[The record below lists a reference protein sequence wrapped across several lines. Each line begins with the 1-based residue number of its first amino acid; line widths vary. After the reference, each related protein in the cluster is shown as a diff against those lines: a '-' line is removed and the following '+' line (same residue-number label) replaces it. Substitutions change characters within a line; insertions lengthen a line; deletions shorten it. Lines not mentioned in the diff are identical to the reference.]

1 MSATIDTN
9 QLARLLTAGDV
20 TLIDVREPDEYAG
33 GHVPG
38 ALSIPMSV
46 LPVRVGEIPADREVH
61 LICRSG
67 ARSAQV
73 AAWLE
78 PQGYSPVN
86 VAGGTLAWDR
96 AGRPLEV

>member
-1 MSATIDTN
+1 MTSTIDTTE
-9 QLARLLTAGDV
+9 LARLLSAGDV
-20 TLIDVREPDEYAG
+20 TLIDVRETSEYAD

-38 ALSIPMSV
+38 AVNIPMSV

-78 PQGYSPVN
+78 PQGFSPIN
-86 VAGGTLAWDR
+86 VDGGTLAWDR
-96 AGRPLEV
+96 AGRTLAI

>member
-1 MSATIDTN
+1 MPAAIDTVE
-9 QLARLLTAGDV
+9 LARLLSTADV
-20 TLIDVREPDEYAG
+20 TLIDVRETGEFAN

-38 ALSIPMSV
+38 AVNIPMSV
-46 LPVRVGEIPADREVH
+46 LPVRVAEIPADREVH

-78 PQGYSPVN
+78 PQGYSPIN
-86 VAGGTLAWDR
+86 VEGGTLAWDR